1 MDDTLFASGKCF
13 KDLTIC
19 PGKATVT
26 YDGEEKEI
34 QGSWT
39 FENPEKKLDLGTNQV
54 IVVFIPEDT
63 NNYEKVKKNNK
74 ILLLISSFKYQK
86 QKQVLWRYKLN

>member
-13 KDLTIC
+13 KDLTIR

-63 NNYEKVKKNNK
+63 NNYEKVKK
-74 ILLLISSFKYQK
+74 Q
-86 QKQVLWRYKLN
+86 

>member
-26 YDGEEKEI
+26 YDGEEKRKFKEAGRLKI
-34 QGSWT
+34 QRR
-39 FENPEKKLDLGTNQV
+39 N
-54 IVVFIPEDT
+54 
-63 NNYEKVKKNNK
+63 
-74 ILLLISSFKYQK
+74 
-86 QKQVLWRYKLN
+86 